1 MDVDYVRVYQRDES
15 GHNKLDTGD
24 DRSLNQS
31 ECPVISFE
39 PFAHPLK
46 IGWIDVELTI
56 EISQKIYKFCAILTP
71 FVNRPNIRVPKRLE
85 NDDLFAE
92 MILAA

>member
-39 PFAHPLK
+39 PFAHPLN
-46 IGWIDVELTI
+46 IG
-56 EISQKIYKFCAILTP
+56 
-71 FVNRPNIRVPKRLE
+71 
-85 NDDLFAE
+85 
-92 MILAA
+92 